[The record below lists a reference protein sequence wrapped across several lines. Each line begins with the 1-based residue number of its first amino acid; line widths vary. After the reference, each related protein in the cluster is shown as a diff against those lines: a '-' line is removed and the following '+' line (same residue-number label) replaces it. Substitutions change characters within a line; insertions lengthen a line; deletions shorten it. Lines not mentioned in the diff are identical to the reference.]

1 MKKVGEK
8 MPRGAEYRI
17 SKGEKGEY
25 KVAEAIR
32 RHLFL
37 REKEENFILLVRTA
51 IGDISSSREID
62 VLLIHP
68 VLGIYVVEV
77 KDWKSLDHFEKD
89 NPYPSVRKKRDLI
102 MAMIEDELGRVPIN
116 VEFRIVFPS
125 TTSQEAEALFKS
137 KKFYRNYRNHIFFK
151 DEIENPKAFSMF
163 FNSTVGY
170 VPKYED
176 FLKISELLAPPKEYS
191 EKNIVTIIGKEQIF
205 FFDHKQLSALN
216 GYTGDF
222 LIVRG
227 VAGTGKTALLINFV
241 LNRYKANP
249 RKKFLVLCFNAKLRD
264 YLKEEISA
272 SIGKLPKNI
281 YIYSLMGLLK
291 RIEFDFSKLGVKRGR
306 IDEKLNS
313 LYNQEKKAIEE
324 FRKKFR
330 RFLLKNR
337 IDYFLCDETQD
348 MPPGLMRVIYEE
360 IKNCIFFVDEAQ
372 CFYEFSMQSIEEIFS
387 DKYGKRIE
395 ITTEKERNLRNVYRT
410 PSNICECALK
420 ILSRDSSINE
430 YYKNIHYLSRDL
442 LSDLNLL
449 LEEGDLVV
457 DDLRDLEKIGN
468 IVSKL
473 PRNEKVLILS
483 YESNRV
489 KEISDFIS
497 SKFPNDPNI
506 EVATL
511 QSIKGLEAPYVIIDS
526 FGKFLLGRYVDQDP
540 LFYRKIYVLL
550 TRASKTVWL
559 SIDNSDEL
567 LKYKELKEVFNILQE
582 YALRESKKQEQTSKK
597 EGERRKRI
605 PKLKP
610 NFLVLKEVLEGADA
624 AINVATA
631 MLRLLSSAMGIA
643 G

>member
-1 MKKVGEK
+1 MLGGVDYKIV
-8 MPRGAEYRI
+8 R
-17 SKGEKGEY
+17 GEKGEY

-32 RHLFL
+32 RHLIL

-51 IGDISSSREID
+51 IADINGSKEID
-62 VLLIHP
+62 ILLLHP

-77 KDWKSLDHFEKD
+77 KDWRKIDYIEKD

-102 MAMIEDELGRVPIN
+102 MAKIEDEFGRIPIN

-125 TTSQEAEALFKS
+125 ITSKEAETFFAK

-151 DEIENPKAFSMF
+151 DELEDPKAFSRF

-170 VPKYED
+170 VPKYEE
-176 FLKISELLAPPKEYS
+176 FLKISELLAPPKEYT
-191 EKNIVTIIGKEQIF
+191 EKNIISIIGKEQIF

-249 RKKFLVLCFNAKLRD
+249 KKKFLVLCFNAKLKD
-264 YLKEEISA
+264 YLKKEIS
-272 SIGKLPKNI
+272 SSLKKTPKNI
-281 YIYSLMGLLK
+281 YVYSLMGLLK
-291 RIEFDFSKLGVKRGR
+291 RIGFDFGKLGVKRGS

-313 LYNQEKKAIEE
+313 LYNQEKIAIEE
-324 FRKKFR
+324 FRRKFR
-330 RFLLKNR
+330 RFLLGNR

-387 DKYGKRIE
+387 SKYGKRIK
-395 ITTEKERNLRNVYRT
+395 ITAEKERNLRNVYRT

-420 ILSRDSSINE
+420 ILSMDNSINE
-430 YYKNIHYLSRDL
+430 YYKNIHYLSKDL

-449 LEEGDLVV
+449 LEEGDLIV
-457 DDLRDLEKIGN
+457 DDLSDLEKIGN

-489 KEISDFIS
+489 KEIRSFIS
-497 SKFPNDPNI
+497 SKFPDHPNI

-511 QSIKGLEAPYVIIDS
+511 QSIKC
-526 FGKFLLGRYVDQDP
+526 
-540 LFYRKIYVLL
+540 
-550 TRASKTVWL
+550 
-559 SIDNSDEL
+559 
-567 LKYKELKEVFNILQE
+567 
-582 YALRESKKQEQTSKK
+582 
-597 EGERRKRI
+597 
-605 PKLKP
+605 
-610 NFLVLKEVLEGADA
+610 
-624 AINVATA
+624 
-631 MLRLLSSAMGIA
+631 
-643 G
+643 